1 MKYTN
6 IIYSLFFLLVAGW
19 GCRTDKTETDSKK
32 TYPSH
37 KYSYVDISS
46 SELNYL
52 ETDYVPVYSDIYFQ
66 DGTRRFKLT
75 TTLSIRNTSMVD
87 SAYVLQATY
96 YDSYGKV
103 LSEYL
108 KSPLL
113 LSPLESIEFVVEE
126 DEQVGG
132 AGANFIVKWGA
143 ANYSDQM
150 LIQSVMISTY
160 GQQGMSFMS
169 NSKVIERSHR
179 EPEP

>member
-1 MKYTN
+1 MKYSG
-6 IIYSLFFLLVAGW
+6 IGCILFVLLLAEW
-19 GCRTDKTETDSKK
+19 GCRPNNPETNTKK
-32 TYPSH
+32 SYPSH
-37 KYSYVDISS
+37 KYSFVDVPASGLS
-46 SELNYL
+46 YL
-52 ETDYVPVYSDIYFQ
+52 ETDYVPVYSDIYFR

-75 TTLSIRNTSMVD
+75 ATLSIRNTSMVD

-96 YDSYGKV
+96 YDSYGNI

-108 KSPLL
+108 KSILL
-113 LSPLESIEFVVEE
+113 LCPLESIEFVVEE

-143 ANYSDQM
+143 TRYSDQM

-169 NSKVIERSHR
+169 NSKIIESSHNK
-179 EPEP
+179 P

>member
-1 MKYTN
+1 MKYLFF
-6 IIYSLFFLLVAGW
+6 IFLPFFLLFAGW
-19 GCRTDKTETDSKK
+19 GCRPEKSETESKK
-32 TYPSH
+32 SFPSH
-37 KYSYVDISS
+37 KYSYVDIAAAD
-46 SELNYL
+46 LNYL

-75 TTLSIRNTSMVD
+75 ATVSIRNTSLVD
-87 SAYVLQATY
+87 SAYILQATY

-108 KSPLL
+108 KSTLV

-126 DEQVGG
+126 DEQAGG

-143 ANYSDQM
+143 NQYSDQM

-160 GQQGMSFMS
+160 GQQGMSFMT
-169 NSKVIERSHR
+169 NAKVIERSHK
-179 EPEP
+179 EP

>member
-1 MKYTN
+1 MKYSA
-6 IIYSLFFLLVAGW
+6 IISFLLFLLFAG
-19 GCRTDKTETDSKK
+19 GCRTENSETDLRKS
-32 TYPSH
+32 YPSH
-37 KYSYVDISS
+37 KYSYVDISAS
-46 SELNYL
+46 DLNYL

-75 TTLSIRNTSMVD
+75 ATVSIRNTSMVD

-96 YDSYGKV
+96 YDSYGNV

-108 KSPLL
+108 NSTLL

-126 DEQVGG
+126 DEQAGG

-143 ANYSDQM
+143 TNYSDQM
-150 LIQSVMISTY
+150 LIQSVMISTF

-169 NSKVIERSHR
+169 DSKVIERIHNK
-179 EPEP
+179 P